1 MKASL
6 PRTWIGLG
14 TIGLFLVACGSP
26 ATSSSQTPAPS
37 ASAVA
42 ASPAS
47 VSPSPSGSAH
57 LATSNSRYGRI
68 VVDGSGRTLYLFDIE
83 REPIPKCY
91 DACALAWP
99 PLLANP
105 TSASD
110 PLLND
115 ELIAV
120 SQRKDGSPQLTYN
133 GHPLYYY
140 VGDRSPGE
148 IKCQAV
154 IEFGG
159 GWYVVDTRGNKI
171 TTR

>member
-1 MKASL
+1 M
-6 PRTWIGLG
+6 
-14 TIGLFLVACGSP
+14 ACGSP
-26 ATSSSQTPAPS
+26 ATSSSQAPAPS

-47 VSPSPSGSAH
+47 VSPSPSGIAR
-57 LATSNSRYGRI
+57 LATSNTRYGRI
-68 VVDGSGRTLYLFDIE
+68 IVDGSGRTLYLFDIDPE
-83 REPIPKCY
+83 LTPKCY

-99 PLLANP
+99 PLLAN
-105 TSASD
+105 SAAASD

-115 ELIAV
+115 GLIAV
-120 SQRKDGSPQLTYN
+120 SQRTDGSSQLTYN

-159 GWYVVDTRGNKI
+159 GWYVVDPRGNKI